1 MQNETGAN
9 SASTAAPR
17 YITEREVCEIA
28 GVSSNTIAALE
39 KAGKFP
45 KRKRVGFRAI
55 RWLYSEMMEWAAN
68 PEGWKPSAA

>member
-1 MQNETGAN
+1 MKNGTDAN
-9 SASTAAPR
+9 SASTITLR
-17 YITEREVCEIA
+17 YITERKVCEMA

-45 KRKRVGFRAI
+45 KRIRVSFRAI
-55 RWLYSEMMEWAAN
+55 RWLESEVLAWAAN